1 MGKLQEVE
9 GIIKGMLMTLDIRI
23 GTDIVVI
30 KSSLYVKM
38 QLQQKLPLLIFH
50 REPFYLN
57 YYLKM
62 MSLHYKYSSNQ

>member
-1 MGKLQEVE
+1 M
-9 GIIKGMLMTLDIRI
+9 KGMLMTLDIRI

-30 KSSLYVKM
+30 KSSS
-38 QLQQKLPLLIFH
+38 LLLNLVYTLRCRYRVRILFCFFH

>member
-38 QLQQKLPLLIFH
+38 QLLTK
-50 REPFYLN
+50 
-57 YYLKM
+57 
-62 MSLHYKYSSNQ
+62 

>member
-30 KSSLYVKM
+30 KSSS
-38 QLQQKLPLLIFH
+38 LL
-50 REPFYLN
+50 LN
-57 YYLKM
+57 LVYTLRC
-62 MSLHYKYSSNQ
+62 SYSRIDWPPESPDNQYHLNK